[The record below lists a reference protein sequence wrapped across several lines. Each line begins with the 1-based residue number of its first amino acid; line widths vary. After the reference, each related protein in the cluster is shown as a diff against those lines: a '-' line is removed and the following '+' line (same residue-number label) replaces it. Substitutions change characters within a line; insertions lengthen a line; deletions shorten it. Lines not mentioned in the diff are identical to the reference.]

1 MFSIDC
7 DLLNSK
13 ERLDGVSAH
22 HEPAQ
27 AIHHLRFCNQQAEI
41 HVTRGSRKI
50 VESMLQVCIVRCLAD
65 GVIVIGCLPFC
76 RWAMLKT
83 GLSRIILAREILV
96 VLHTRKRGCGFPGRS
111 DQQGMAGNP
120 RKECELVGQ
129 NFFVRTPRQAS
140 QLPGTPAVPSTAQS
154 SLSRRW
160 MNLGDNFFY
169 DRPRTPQNNQILP

>member
-41 HVTRGSRKI
+41 HATRGSRKI

-65 GVIVIGCLPFC
+65 CVIVIGCLPFC

-83 GLSRIILAREILV
+83 GLSRRILAREIFGGAA
-96 VLHTRKRGCGFPGRS
+96 HKKKRLWIFQTLGPTGHG
-111 DQQGMAGNP
+111 G
-120 RKECELVGQ
+120 E
-129 NFFVRTPRQAS
+129 
-140 QLPGTPAVPSTAQS
+140 S
-154 SLSRRW
+154 SERV
-160 MNLGDNFFY
+160 
-169 DRPRTPQNNQILP
+169 